1 MTAVLLAQDAPTL
14 RLQVWALVIAAM
26 AAVMP
31 IAVAIVV
38 SALARRQ
45 ALRDLRNK
53 ELVRVHEQVVD
64 AIAMF
69 GAASLRQ
76 NLLMEHQIAL
86 QAKCAIARMH
96 AGANTGQC
104 LKGIEDWAARVFD
117 RYHAVL
123 NAVAAGGDGRAEQQ
137 ALLEEAGK
145 MLALVEILADHVTI
159 QLGPTYD
166 DSESWWERVKI
177 GWMYVFLK
185 GRERMFRDWQRDQ
198 ERRKRRK
205 ARQAPGHTPPPS
217 KHAGRE

>member
-1 MTAVLLAQDAPTL
+1 MIVTLLAQDTASL
-14 RLQVWALVIAAM
+14 RLQVVGLVIGAI

-38 SALARRQ
+38 SAFARRQ

-104 LKGIEDWAARVFD
+104 LKGIEEWAARVFNL
-117 RYHAVL
+117 YHAAIA
-123 NAVAAGGDGRAEQQ
+123 AVSAGSDGRAEQQ

-145 MLALVEILADHVTI
+145 MLALVEVLADHVTI

-166 DSESWWERVKI
+166 NSESWWERVKI

-185 GRERMFRDWQRDQ
+185 GRERMFREWRRDQ
-198 ERRKRRK
+198 ERTKRRK
-205 ARQAPGHTPPPS
+205 ARQTPGHTPPPS